1 MAFLALEGTAPVTEE
16 TLAKI
21 AELESVYEL
30 DLDARASHR
39 LEEKA

>member
-1 MAFLALEGTAPVTEE
+1 VAFLAFEGTAPVTEE